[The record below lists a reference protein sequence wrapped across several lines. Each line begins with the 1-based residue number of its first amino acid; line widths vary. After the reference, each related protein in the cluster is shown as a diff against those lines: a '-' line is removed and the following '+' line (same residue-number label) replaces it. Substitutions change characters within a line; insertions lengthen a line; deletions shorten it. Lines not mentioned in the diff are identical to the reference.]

1 MHPWRVRLLLPGLLL
16 VWLVLSHSI
25 VATTTA
31 QSSDM
36 PDMTLVARPAFQG
49 FVRPGTWLPVAVE
62 VTNRGVDRSV
72 EIVVGTSN
80 GPFQSTF
87 IDVPG
92 GGRKGVTILAYIY
105 GNSRQLNVRLLADGA
120 EVATTSA
127 RLQLVSEGVLVGV
140 IGDREVRLPAQLTDG
155 IRVTSVPLS
164 LMELPT
170 ESLGLSAF
178 DALILTDVAVN
189 EVSPAQQSALQGWVQ
204 RGGTLLVNGDIG
216 IQRTLSLLPPELVAA
231 TVSARSDP
239 LSDPPLTLVGLNPA
253 TGTATQRVFPVT
265 IPLIKSQLPLAYGI
279 RYGEGQAI
287 VLAFDLATPQLI
299 NWIGWRELWQA
310 LLPPPSFIPQGL
322 GFGTK
327 LYATY
332 LEENLA
338 SALTSLPALDLPSLN
353 VIGMLLACYLIVVGP
368 ITYLVLRRLDRLAL
382 GWIVI
387 PVLTVIFAAIAYS
400 IGYGLRGGEVIISQI
415 TLLDANTPTLARE
428 RAFIGIFSPD
438 RSTYRLGTT
447 DTTALVRPIS
457 VQGPWSTPSLTNGRY
472 VQAAADGQVVEGLE
486 IQQWSLQ
493 GLLSDRIVRTP
504 DLTAHITIDGDEVK
518 GDVTN
523 RSDRS
528 LEDVVLIYGNRV
540 GMIGNLSPGEQRSVS
555 LEQPSH
561 AFDGISLSYLI
572 YGPQFEAMGK
582 IGQPVSPTLQL
593 RGRILDALYGYGT
606 NTRGLQP
613 LVLAWYSNTITWLTP
628 LERRATMQQL
638 TLIRGTAHLRTTGE
652 LELRNGS
659 FSISVEQSGG
669 FNSPCYTG
677 DRLGII
683 PDSNATVMRFTLPES
698 LVGLQPTSLAF
709 SLRSD
714 SFWNGDIEVYNW
726 TNGQW
731 ESVPTQVFQNIEV
744 EIPQPDHFLSHQGI
758 IRLRLK
764 NRDMQNLTCVYPD
777 PIVRGRLP

>member
-25 VATTTA
+25 LATTTA

-62 VTNRGVDRSV
+62 VTNSGVDRSV

-105 GNSRQLNVRLLADGA
+105 GNSQQLNVRLLADGA

-127 RLQLVSEGVLVGV
+127 RLRLVSEGVLVGV

-164 LMELPT
+164 LRELPT

-216 IQRTLSLLPPELVAA
+216 IQRTLSLLPAELVAA
-231 TVSARSDP
+231 TASARSDP
-239 LSDPPLTLVGLNPA
+239 LNNPPLSLVRLNPT

-279 RYGEGQAI
+279 RYGDGQAI
-287 VLAFDLATPQLI
+287 VLAFDLATPQLV

-353 VIGMLLACYLIVVGP
+353 VIGVLLACYLIVVGP
-368 ITYLVLRRLDRLAL
+368 ITYLVLWRLDRLAL

-438 RSTYRLGTT
+438 RSTYGLRAT

-472 VQAAADGQVVEGLE
+472 VQAAADGRVVEGLE

-493 GLLSDRIVRTP
+493 GLLSDRIVRAP
-504 DLTAHITIDGDEVK
+504 DLAAHITIDGDDVK
-518 GDVTN
+518 GEVTN

-528 LEDVVLIYGNRV
+528 LEDVVLIYGNRI
-540 GMIGNLSPGEQRSVS
+540 GMIGSLSPGEQRSVS
-555 LEQPSH
+555 LEQPLH

-572 YGPQFEAMGK
+572 YGPQFDAMGK
-582 IGQPVSPTLQL
+582 TGQPVSPTLQL
-593 RGRILDALYGYGT
+593 RGRILDALYGYGA
-606 NTRGLQP
+606 NSRGAQP
-613 LVLAWYSNTITWLTP
+613 LVLAWYSDTTTWLTP

-659 FSISVEQSGG
+659 FSTSVEQSSG

-677 DRLGII
+677 DRLGIV

-698 LVGLQPTSLAF
+698 LVGLQPTFLGF

-726 TNGQW
+726 MNGQW
-731 ESVPTQVFQNIEV
+731 ELVPTQVFQNIEV
-744 EIPQPDHFLSHQGI
+744 EIPQPDHFLSRQGI

-764 NRDMQNLTCVYPD
+764 NRDIQNMTCVYPD

>member
-1 MHPWRVRLLLPGLLL
+1 MHLWRVRLLLPGLLL
-16 VWLVLSHSI
+16 AWLVLSHSI

-31 QSSDM
+31 QAS
-36 PDMTLVARPAFQG
+36 DMTLVARTAFQG
-49 FVRPGTWLPVAVE
+49 FVRPGTWLPVTVE
-62 VTNRGVDRSV
+62 VTNSGIDRRV

-92 GGRKGVTILAYIY
+92 GGQKGVTILAYIY

-127 RLQLVSEGVLVGV
+127 RLQLVTEGVLVGV
-140 IGDREVRLPAQLTDG
+140 IGDREIRLPAQLTDG

-178 DALILTDVAVN
+178 DALVLTDVAVN

-204 RGGTLLVNGDIG
+204 RGGTLLVNGDVG

-231 TVSARSDP
+231 TASARSD
-239 LSDPPLTLVGLNPA
+239 LLGDPPLTLVELNP
-253 TGTATQRVFPVT
+253 TPGTATQRVFPVT

-279 RYGEGQAI
+279 RYGDGQAI
-287 VLAFDLATPQLI
+287 VLAFDLAAPQLV

-310 LLPPPSFIPQGL
+310 LLPPPSFIPSGL

-353 VIGMLLACYLIVVGP
+353 VIGVLLACYLIVVGP

-387 PVLTVIFAAIAYS
+387 PVLTVIFATIAYS
-400 IGYGLRGGEVIISQI
+400 IGYGLRGGEVIINQI
-415 TLLDANTPTLARE
+415 TLLDANTTTLARE

-438 RSTYRLGTT
+438 RYTYRLRTT
-447 DTTALVRPIS
+447 DTTALARPIS
-457 VQGPWSTPSLTNGRY
+457 VQGPWSAPSLTNGRY
-472 VQAAADGQVVEGLE
+472 VQAAADGRVVEGLE

-493 GLLSDRIVRTP
+493 GLLSDRIVRAP
-504 DLTAHITIDGDEVK
+504 DLSAHITVDGDKIK

-540 GMIGNLSPGEQRSVS
+540 GMIGSLTPGEQRSVS

-613 LVLAWYSNTITWLTP
+613 LVLAWYSDTTTWLTP
-628 LERRATMQQL
+628 FERRATMQQL
-638 TLIRGTAHLRTTGE
+638 TLIRGTAHLRITGE

-659 FSISVEQSGG
+659 FSTSVEQSSG

-677 DRLGII
+677 DRLGIV
-683 PDSNATVMRFTLPES
+683 PDNNAIIMRFTLPES
-698 LVGLQPTSLAF
+698 LVGLQPSFLAF

-714 SFWNGDIEVYNW
+714 SFWNGDIEVYDW

-731 ESVPTQVFQNIEV
+731 ESVPTQVFQNIEI
-744 EIPQPDHFLSHQGI
+744 EIPQPEHFLSHQGV

-764 NRDMQNLTCVYPD
+764 NRDMQNFTCVYPD

>member
-1 MHPWRVRLLLPGLLL
+1 V
-16 VWLVLSHSI
+16 
-25 VATTTA
+25 
-31 QSSDM
+31 
-36 PDMTLVARPAFQG
+36 
-49 FVRPGTWLPVAVE
+49 
-62 VTNRGVDRSV
+62 
-72 EIVVGTSN
+72 
-80 GPFQSTF
+80 
-87 IDVPG
+87 
-92 GGRKGVTILAYIY
+92 K
-105 GNSRQLNVRLLADGA
+105 
-120 EVATTSA
+120 
-127 RLQLVSEGVLVGV
+127 
-140 IGDREVRLPAQLTDG
+140 
-155 IRVTSVPLS
+155 
-164 LMELPT
+164 
-170 ESLGLSAF
+170 
-178 DALILTDVAVN
+178 
-189 EVSPAQQSALQGWVQ
+189 
-204 RGGTLLVNGDIG
+204 
-216 IQRTLSLLPPELVAA
+216 
-231 TVSARSDP
+231 
-239 LSDPPLTLVGLNPA
+239 
-253 TGTATQRVFPVT
+253 

-677 DRLGII
+677 DRLGIV

>member
-1 MHPWRVRLLLPGLLL
+1 MHTWRVRLLLPGLLL
-16 VWLVLSHSI
+16 AWLVLGHSI
-25 VATTTA
+25 VATTAA
-31 QSSDM
+31 QSSDI
-36 PDMTLVARPAFQG
+36 TLVARPAFQG

-62 VTNRGVDRSV
+62 VTNSGVDRRV

-105 GNSRQLNVRLLADGA
+105 GNSRQLNVRLLVNGA

-127 RLQLVSEGVLVGV
+127 RLQPVTEGVLVGV
-140 IGDREVRLPAQLTDG
+140 IGDREIRLPAQLTDG

-178 DALILTDVAVN
+178 DALVLTDVAVN
-189 EVSPAQQSALQGWVQ
+189 ELSPAQQSALQGWVQ
-204 RGGTLLVNGDIG
+204 RGGTLLVNGDVG

-231 TVSARSDP
+231 TAGALADP
-239 LSDPPLTLVGLNPA
+239 LDDPLLTPVVLNPA

-265 IPLIKSQLPLAYGI
+265 IPLITSQLPLAYGI
-279 RYGEGQAI
+279 RYGDGQSI
-287 VLAFDLATPQLI
+287 VLAFDLATPQLV
-299 NWIGWRELWQA
+299 NWTGWRELWQA
-310 LLPPPSFIPQGL
+310 LLPPPSFIPSGL

-338 SALTSLPALDLPSLN
+338 NALTSLPALDLPSLN
-353 VIGMLLACYLIVVGP
+353 TIGVLLACYLIVVGP
-368 ITYLVLRRLDRLAL
+368 VTYLVLRRLDRLAL

-400 IGYGLRGGEVIISQI
+400 VGYSLRGGEVIVSQI
-415 TLLDANTPTLARE
+415 TILDANTPTLARE
-428 RAFIGIFSPD
+428 RAFIGVFSPD
-438 RSTYRLGTT
+438 RYTYRLQAT
-447 DTTALVRPIS
+447 DTNLIVRPIS
-457 VQGPWSTPSLTNGRY
+457 VQGPWSTPSLANGRY
-472 VQAAADGQVVEGLE
+472 VQAAADGQVVAGLE

-493 GLLSDRIVRTP
+493 GVLSDRIVRAP
-504 DLTAHITIDGDEVK
+504 NLAAHITISGNGNKVTGE
-518 GDVTN
+518 VTN
-523 RSDRS
+523 RSDRL
-528 LEDVVLIYGNRV
+528 LEDVVLVYGNRV
-540 GMIGNLSPGEQRSVS
+540 GIIGSLSPSEQRSVS
-555 LEQPSH
+555 LVQPSH

-572 YGPQFEAMGK
+572 YGPQFDAMAK
-582 IGQPVSPTLQL
+582 IGQPVSPMLQL
-593 RGRILDALYGYGT
+593 RSRILDALYGYGT

-613 LVLAWYSNTITWLTP
+613 LVLAWYSDTKTWLAP
-628 LERRATMQQL
+628 IERQAMIQQL
-638 TLIRGTAHLRTTGE
+638 TLIRGTVDLRTTEE

-659 FSISVEQSGG
+659 FAISLEHSSG
-669 FNSPCYTG
+669 FSSPCYTG
-677 DRLGII
+677 DRLGIV
-683 PDSNATVMRFTLPES
+683 PDSNATIMRFTLPEG
-698 LVGLQPTSLAF
+698 LVGLQPAFLALN
-709 SLRSD
+709 LRSD
-714 SFWNGDIEVYNW
+714 AFWNGDIELYNW
-726 TNGQW
+726 MNGQW

-744 EIPQPDHFLSHQGI
+744 EIPQPEHFLSSQGI

-764 NRDMQNLTCVYPD
+764 NRDIQNFTCVYPD